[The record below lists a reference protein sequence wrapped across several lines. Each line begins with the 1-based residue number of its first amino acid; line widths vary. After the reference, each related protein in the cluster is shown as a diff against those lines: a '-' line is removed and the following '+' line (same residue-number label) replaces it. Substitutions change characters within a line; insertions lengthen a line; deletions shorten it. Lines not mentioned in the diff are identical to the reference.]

1 MGDHKALD
9 TEALALLINA
19 VADYHDKLMKHYK
32 VIQNAANLCDQAMGS
47 DALSKKQI
55 NKLYETTNELLIT
68 SDRAREMAEKL
79 LEEGK
84 KAQDIYDMF

>member
-84 KAQDIYDMF
+84 KAQDIYDMI

>member
-1 MGDHKALD
+1 MGEHKALD

-79 LEEGK
+79 LEERK
-84 KAQDIYDMF
+84 KVQNIYDMF

>member
-68 SDRAREMAEKL
+68 SDRAREMVEKL

-84 KAQDIYDMF
+84 KAQDIYDMI